1 MIVSKVNEVIVADRR
16 LVILRLLVEYRGALN
31 SSALESGLR
40 PYHSYIDRAM
50 VRDDLRWLELRDL
63 VALEDL
69 GRDVLDVRVTP
80 KGERAADGKEWVEGV
95 ARPSKG

>member
-1 MIVSKVNEVIVADRR
+1 MNKAKEVINEDRR

-31 SSALESGLR
+31 SSALESALR
-40 PYHSYIDRAM
+40 AYHSYLDRAM

-69 GRDVLDVRVTP
+69 GRDVSEVRVTP
-80 KGERAADGKEWVEGV
+80 KGERTASGREWVEGV
-95 ARPSKG
+95 ARPSGA